1 MEYRCR
7 VATFIY
13 LFIYLET
20 ALYVSCVMKKNCLT
34 FSVRNEYL
42 IMIKMYLTPNNNVFN
57 YIICI

>member
-13 LFIYLET
+13 LSRNRT
-20 ALYVSCVMKKNCLT
+20 VSCVMKKNCLT